1 MNRHTLDLEHKTHLK
16 KIQDSR
22 TALESA
28 EKHEK
33 MEQDMH
39 SDSFELLR
47 KRYRL
52 EAAQSAL
59 SNCKKNRTA
68 LITIFGR
75 EIRCSKYY
83 DIAEGTTLEGEGTE
97 TDLRTPFWLLRIEG
111 TGHGA
116 DQYRRRC
123 AHESRVDGVVH
134 EYNEWRSRA

>member
-28 EKHEK
+28 EKHVEK

-39 SDSFELLR
+39 STDSFELLR

-75 EIRCSKYY
+75 EIRCSSTM
-83 DIAEGTTLEGEGTE
+83 IS
-97 TDLRTPFWLLRIEG
+97 
-111 TGHGA
+111 
-116 DQYRRRC
+116 Q
-123 AHESRVDGVVH
+123 RV
-134 EYNEWRSRA
+134 RL